1 MIDAEDGLL
10 IGLEADLVVDE
21 RKLGRQLIE
30 IPAFNSRSNLSK
42 FCAGRG
48 AIFSGTDTQAGVV
61 SLLLSRSAIK
71 GKRVIYIVRK
81 EGLDIVQDPTVKDR
95 VSKHVIWAS
104 PEGVMTFAE
113 DPPKYRFQPKVSNS
127 PVFRTDLHNAKTL
140 ENTEDSR
147 AWVGAVLSMKSPVV
161 VAQVLGWFV
170 SCFHKQFYQTA
181 YNQFPLLHPNG
192 PAGSGKTLTTLLM
205 ARLFHLT
212 TNPVMMGCAEQAST
226 PFMLKSAWTG
236 SASVPLILDEY
247 KPSEIGPRRHDLL
260 LQHFRMLYNQ
270 GTGASGGIN
279 RGGSDTS
286 FRDITTFTYSAPTA
300 FLGETQE
307 MQTAVVQRSLPVAFN
322 KADSERNTKHFEI
335 ASMGADMMPRLGR
348 VLLAMSLNETVE
360 SRIAAL
366 EPIRTHLRS
375 VFDKSIHDRQVYNLA
390 VVMAGVEYLG
400 RALSE
405 MFGSEFDGRM
415 ERLKCAIFDRKAD
428 ISVSAV
434 SEASKCL
441 KDMRLKSCTEP
452 PDSEF
457 AMRQSYEY
465 IVGDSIIE
473 IRLREAFV
481 KYFSVVQE

>member
-1 MIDAEDGLL
+1 MLAALADLLDVPLSFRSPSQMIDAEDGLL

-48 AIFSGTDTQAGVV
+48 AIFSGTNTQAGVV

-81 EGLDIVQDPTVKDR
+81 EGLDIVQDPTVK
-95 VSKHVIWAS
+95 
-104 PEGVMTFAE
+104 G
-113 DPPKYRFQPKVSNS
+113 
-127 PVFRTDLHNAKTL
+127 
-140 ENTEDSR
+140 
-147 AWVGAVLSMKSPVV
+147 
-161 VAQVLGWFV
+161 
-170 SCFHKQFYQTA
+170 
-181 YNQFPLLHPNG
+181 
-192 PAGSGKTLTTLLM
+192 
-205 ARLFHLT
+205 
-212 TNPVMMGCAEQAST
+212 MMGCAEQAST